1 MIQDY
6 FSLDKKGNDYLLL
19 RIINKVDFEEEVVWA
34 RDFSLSDRTGISK
47 PIEQLMSYLKNG
59 LDSLSDWN
67 GDMEGFHSSIQHFG
81 FENLLR
87 TDNLIPAFILREDAK
102 MPEINLLIF
111 NELEKERETLGC
123 KELETK
129 VGLLHEALS
138 SIGAKS
144 YQPKDPEATV
154 PVPLKLIFNKVS
166 CPRKS
171 SYVPVC
177 QLSKGI
183 YLFKQKFHFLIRLL
197 KAIRRITGQDS
208 FKGTGLK

>member
-6 FSLDKKGNDYLLL
+6 FSLDKKGNNYLLL

-102 MPEINLLIF
+102 TPEINLLIF
-111 NELEKERETLGC
+111 NELEKER
-123 KELETK
+123 
-129 VGLLHEALS
+129 
-138 SIGAKS
+138 
-144 YQPKDPEATV
+144 
-154 PVPLKLIFNKVS
+154 
-166 CPRKS
+166 
-171 SYVPVC
+171 
-177 QLSKGI
+177 
-183 YLFKQKFHFLIRLL
+183 
-197 KAIRRITGQDS
+197 
-208 FKGTGLK
+208 

>member
-6 FSLDKKGNDYLLL
+6 FSLDKQGDDYLLL

-34 RDFSLSDRTGISK
+34 RDFSLSDRSDISK
-47 PIEQLMSYLKNG
+47 PVEHLMSYLKG
-59 LDSLSDWN
+59 GFDSLSEWN

-87 TDNLIPAFILREDAK
+87 TDNLIPAFILRKDAK
-102 MPEINLLIF
+102 TPEINQLIF
-111 NELEKERETLGC
+111 NELEKERETLGG

-144 YQPKDPEATV
+144 YQPNDPEATV
-154 PVPLKLIFNKVS
+154 PVPLSLIFNKGWNAV
-166 CPRKS
+166 
-171 SYVPVC
+171 
-177 QLSKGI
+177 GA
-183 YLFKQKFHFLIRLL
+183 LL
-197 KAIRRITGQDS
+197 ENYS
-208 FKGTGLK
+208 

>member
-6 FSLDKKGNDYLLL
+6 FSLDKKGDDFLLL

-34 RDFSLSDRTGISK
+34 RDFSLSDRSDISK
-47 PIEQLMSYLKNG
+47 PVEHLMSYLKG
-59 LDSLSDWN
+59 GFDSLSEWN

-87 TDNLIPAFILREDAK
+87 TDNLIPAFILRKDAK
-102 MPEINLLIF
+102 TPEINQLIF
-111 NELEKERETLGC
+111 NELEKERETLGG

-154 PVPLKLIFNKVS
+154 PVPLSLIFNKDWNAV
-166 CPRKS
+166 
-171 SYVPVC
+171 
-177 QLSKGI
+177 GA
-183 YLFKQKFHFLIRLL
+183 LL
-197 KAIRRITGQDS
+197 ENYS
-208 FKGTGLK
+208 

>member
-6 FSLDKKGNDYLLL
+6 FSLDKKGDDYLLL

-34 RDFSLSDRTGISK
+34 RDFSLSDRSDISK
-47 PIEQLMSYLKNG
+47 PVEHLMSYLKG
-59 LDSLSDWN
+59 GFDSLSEWN

-87 TDNLIPAFILREDAK
+87 TDNLIPAFILRKDAK
-102 MPEINLLIF
+102 INQLIF
-111 NELEKERETLGC
+111 NELEKERETLGG

-144 YQPKDPEATV
+144 YQPNDPEATV
-154 PVPLKLIFNKVS
+154 PVPLSLIFNKDWNAV
-166 CPRKS
+166 
-171 SYVPVC
+171 
-177 QLSKGI
+177 GA
-183 YLFKQKFHFLIRLL
+183 LL
-197 KAIRRITGQDS
+197 ENYS
-208 FKGTGLK
+208 